1 MSHPVQLYELNG
13 HGDIPF
19 MSDQFSPKLDKW
31 LRWMEPIHDE
41 ILMLVQD
48 EKVFWEVQ
56 DIIRENPRIQ
66 KPSSFYRYL
75 ERSYISHAL
84 AGLRRQIKPH
94 KDSISFVG
102 LLKDIAENPAELSL
116 NYYRSRWTADE
127 GRLDETG
134 PALLEAAVGVDLIA
148 EEFSQYA
155 DATGTHVC
163 SQMVK
168 TDFAKL
174 KESAEACEEFG
185 DKRIHHRDKK
195 DPKVVPTH
203 PQLRNCIDLL
213 DKTYVKYHSLFYA
226 EAIATGTMAPT
237 PDYDWKAI
245 FREPW
250 LV

>member
-1 MSHPVQLYELNG
+1 MSHQ
-13 HGDIPF
+13 F
-19 MSDQFSPKLDKW
+19 ATSDKLDKW

-48 EKVFWEVQ
+48 AKVFWEVQ
-56 DIIRENPRIQ
+56 DIIRENSRIQ

-102 LLKDIAENPAELSL
+102 LLEDIAEKPAELSL

-127 GRLDETG
+127 GSLDETG
-134 PALLEAAVGVDLIA
+134 RAHLEAATGIDLIA

-168 TDFAKL
+168 TDFARL
-174 KESAEACEEFG
+174 KKSAEACEEFG

-195 DPKVVPTH
+195 DLKVVPTH
-203 PQLRNCIDLL
+203 SQLKACIYLL
-213 DKTYVKYHSLFYA
+213 DKTYVKYHWLFYA
-226 EAIATGTMAPT
+226 VSMPT
-237 PDYDWKAI
+237 LALTPQYDWKAI

>member
-1 MSHPVQLYELNG
+1 MSHQVATSQ
-13 HGDIPF
+13 
-19 MSDQFSPKLDKW
+19 KLDKW
-31 LRWMEPIHDE
+31 LRWMKPIHDE

-48 EKVFWEVQ
+48 AKVFWEVQ

-102 LLKDIAENPAELSL
+102 LLEDIAENPAELSL

-127 GRLDETG
+127 GSLDETG
-134 PALLEAAVGVDLIA
+134 PALLEAATGVDLIA

-168 TDFAKL
+168 TDFATL

-203 PQLRNCIDLL
+203 SQLKACIYLL
-213 DKTYVKYHSLFYA
+213 DKTYVKYHWLFYA
-226 EAIATGTMAPT
+226 VSMPT
-237 PDYDWKAI
+237 LALTPQYDWKAI